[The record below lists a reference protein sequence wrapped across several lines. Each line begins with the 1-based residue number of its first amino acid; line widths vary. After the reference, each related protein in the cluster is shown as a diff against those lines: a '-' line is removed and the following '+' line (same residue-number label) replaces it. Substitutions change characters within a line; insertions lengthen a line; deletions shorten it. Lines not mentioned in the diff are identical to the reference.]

1 MYPHTQELSGDSSV
15 DPLARLGR
23 HARRPAIATIML
35 LLTGCGSAYIVRSNL
50 DQYQEGA
57 MLGEQ
62 FQSIPGDPEGDFVD
76 NVLQQV
82 AVTSGGTDI
91 LSGPKLHVVG
101 FGGHEARVNYRT
113 ADHEVPDRYLIAW
126 RGAWEHT
133 DGQSTIRIQDG
144 SGRNALVLRFERN
157 RLMVVTGDGEQN
169 PQPAVSEAFPH
180 EIRVTVEMGNDKSV
194 WVQFVQQGELLFNAA
209 RLELVDTAFSSLEAI
224 QIVSDEGVSY
234 FLQDLSAT
242 ILN

>member
-1 MYPHTQELSGDSSV
+1 MCPHTQELSVDSSV

-23 HARRPAIATIML
+23 YAHRPAIATLMV
-35 LLTGCGSAYIVRSNL
+35 LLTGCGSSYIVRSNL
-50 DQYQEGA
+50 DQYQDGA
-57 MLGEQ
+57 MPGAQLQ
-62 FQSIPGDPEGDFVD
+62 LIPGDPEGDFVD
-76 NVLQQV
+76 NVLQMV
-82 AVTSGGTDI
+82 AVTSGGTDV
-91 LSGPKLHVVG
+91 LSGLKLHVRG
-101 FGGHEARVNYRT
+101 SGGPARVNYRP
-113 ADHEVPDRYLIAW
+113 ADHAIPDRYLIAW

-144 SGRNALVLRFERN
+144 SGHNALVLRFERN
-157 RLMVVTGDGEQN
+157 RLMVVTGNGEQN

-224 QIVSDEGVSY
+224 QIESDEGVSY